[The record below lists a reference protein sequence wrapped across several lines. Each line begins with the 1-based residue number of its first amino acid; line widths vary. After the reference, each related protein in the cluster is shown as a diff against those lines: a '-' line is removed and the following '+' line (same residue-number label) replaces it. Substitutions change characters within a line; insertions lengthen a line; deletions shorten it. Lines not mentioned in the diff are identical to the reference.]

1 MDTRGSA
8 ESREHNTIIN
18 HQSHESFAPLHSQ
31 MGLRLPHPPVFQ
43 VGIARGDNEETKAL
57 ILRAH
62 FQEVAHHVRIARRW
76 VPRAPVARE
85 TREGTRLQPHV
96 LHGAGRVLGERSL
109 YRLHSWGIRTLV
121 V

>member
-1 MDTRGSA
+1 MYECKCMSRANVQMDTRGSA

-62 FQEVAHHVRIARRW
+62 FQEACAR
-76 VPRAPVARE
+76 P
-85 TREGTRLQPHV
+85 GT
-96 LHGAGRVLGERSL
+96 
-109 YRLHSWGIRTLV
+109 
-121 V
+121 